1 MIQLNN
7 ARNTQEAIKRAKN
20 SIEEDKINKLAD
32 KIKEKTL
39 ALDEARAIVAN
50 LEKELDELCN

>member
-7 ARNTQEAIKRAKN
+7 ARNTQEAVKRAKN

-50 LEKELDELCN
+50 LEKELDELCG